1 MSERVNLLPLDAA
14 DVTIQVDNSFVG
26 GFHLTG
32 GTFEPIIP
40 RTVAELVA
48 IGPTIIVPE
57 HCTGWKTTHELARQ
71 LPGAYV
77 QTSVGTRLP
86 FGGV

>member
-1 MSERVNLLPLDAA
+1 MSERVNLLPDDAA
-14 DVTIQVDNSFVG
+14 DVTILLDNSFVG

-32 GTFEPIIP
+32 GIFEPIIP

-48 IGPTIIVPE
+48 IDPTIIVPGP
-57 HCTGWKTTHELARQ
+57 CTGWKATHELASQ

-77 QTSVGTRLP
+77 QTSVGTRLH
-86 FGGV
+86 FG